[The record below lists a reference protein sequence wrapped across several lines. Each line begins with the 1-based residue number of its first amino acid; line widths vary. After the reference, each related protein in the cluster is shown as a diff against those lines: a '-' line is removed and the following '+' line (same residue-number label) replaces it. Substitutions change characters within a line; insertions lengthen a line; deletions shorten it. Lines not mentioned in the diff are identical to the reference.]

1 MTEKVEK
8 ALKRLIDVLPLK
20 EKQESCGAQ
29 IKELHQQVLRSF
41 VEKGRILTREEM
53 AQHVDNLEEAV
64 NVLKAND
71 MVVFSENGEPIGAY
85 PFTMETR
92 EHKIQ
97 VNGHQVYAM
106 CALDA
111 LAVSPMFGM
120 KTQIFSKCRVTGD
133 PVTIEQ
139 SEKTIENPE
148 QTGNVL
154 FGIAWSAANA
164 CCCCCADSLCM
175 EMMFLK
181 DDKIAE
187 QWLAEDPTNREI
199 FTLQEAVEFGARF
212 FVPLMS

>member
-120 KTQIFSKCRVTGD
+120 KTQIFPNAGS
-133 PVTIEQ
+133 P
-139 SEKTIENPE
+139 
-148 QTGNVL
+148 
-154 FGIAWSAANA
+154 GIP
-164 CCCCCADSLCM
+164 SLSSSR
-175 EMMFLK
+175 K
-181 DDKIAE
+181 K
-187 QWLAEDPTNREI
+187 P
-199 FTLQEAVEFGARF
+199 
-212 FVPLMS
+212 